1 MSYKPFPYPVLNSSS
16 TLDPDYLNSQF
27 DLDVGYK
34 SDIGVWLFK
43 VDVSIKNDSILD
55 LLKNNKAKIFC
66 IVKSTGTFFL
76 KNFDLNF
83 DSENLIKIKKEDIKG
98 NVELKAVIISNE
110 IQQIILDD
118 ITDDYFDTNSFD
130 FNKGD
135 ILGVSDNYYLDI
147 HPLFVKDTP
156 IQSDKTWFVDPWDKD
171 FTDYEP
177 KTNGIFIKLPRD
189 DFRMQK
195 DLTKNFKEIN
205 SLFKM
210 KYFVPIL
217 MDIIYQAKD
226 DEQYKNKYPWY
237 EVFEDECGK
246 YHIDL
251 EDPLTASQD
260 IIKKMISGNDTYN
273 TSWLSIENT
282 IEKLKDN

>member
-1 MSYKPFPYPVLNSSS
+1 MSYKPFPYPVLTSSS

-27 DLDVGYK
+27 DLEVGYK
-34 SDIGVWLFK
+34 SDIGVWLFQ
-43 VDVSIKNDSILD
+43 VNVSIKNDSILD

-66 IVKSTGTFFL
+66 IIKSTGTFFL
-76 KNFDLNF
+76 ENFDLNF

-98 NVELKAVIISNE
+98 SVELNAVIISND
-110 IQQIILDD
+110 IQQVVLDD
-118 ITDDYFDTNSFD
+118 ITDDYFETNSFN
-130 FNKGD
+130 FEKGD
-135 ILGVSDNYYLDI
+135 ILGVSDSYYLDI

-171 FTDYEP
+171 YTSYEP
-177 KTNGIFIKLPRD
+177 RTDGIFIKLPRD
-189 DFRMQK
+189 DFRIQK
-195 DLTKNFKEIN
+195 DLTKNFKELN

-217 MDIIYQAKD
+217 MDIINEAKD
-226 DEQYKNKYPWY
+226 DEQYKYRYPWY

-246 YHIDL
+246 YDIDL
-251 EDPLTASQD
+251 EDPFIASQD

-273 TSWLSIENT
+273 LSWVGIENT
-282 IEKLKDN
+282 IEKLKG